1 MADGG
6 IERVGMALSCRGLS
20 VVSGCMHNLADWHN
34 DSDSVAE
41 ISISR
46 RRKNREIVNVRKVA
60 ENAHNKHPAVT
71 AASKESGDN
80 LVVIYLARAL
90 VLTCTCPIR
99 SLGTLSRSPLPAPMP
114 VAVVEVEGTFGHAE
128 N

>member
-20 VVSGCMHNLADWHN
+20 VVSGCMHNLADWHK

-46 RRKNREIVNVRKVA
+46 RKKKQRDRERKKGGG
-60 ENAHNKHPAVT
+60 K
-71 AASKESGDN
+71 
-80 LVVIYLARAL
+80 
-90 VLTCTCPIR
+90 CTQQGP
-99 SLGTLSRSPLPAPMP
+99 SSHP
-114 VAVVEVEGTFGHAE
+114 VAVERKWG
-128 N
+128 